1 MKESEKIRRKIR
13 DGEFVGQT
21 SGVAPGY
28 AQANLVVLPKKYAFD
43 FLLFIQR
50 NPKPCPLLEVTDV
63 GSPYT
68 KQVADNADLRTDIPK
83 YRVYEKGK
91 LVDEPIDITS
101 YWNDDLVAFL
111 LGCSFSFEWALLEAG
126 IPVRHIEANRNV
138 PMYITNIQ
146 TNPAGVFHGP
156 LVVSM
161 RSIPYD
167 LVVKATNITARF
179 PSVHG
184 APVHIGYPEL
194 IGIYN
199 LNKPD
204 YGDPPI
210 IKENDIPV
218 FWACGVTPQ
227 AVAVNSKIDFMI
239 THSPGH
245 MFVTDLK
252 NQDFALF

>member
-1 MKESEKIRRKIR
+1 MTESEKIRKKIR
-13 DGEFVGQT
+13 DGNITTQT
-21 SGVAPGY
+21 SGMAEGF
-28 AQANLVVLPKKYAFD
+28 AQANLVIIPEQYAFD

-50 NPKPCPLLEVTDV
+50 NPKPCPLLEVTDI
-63 GSPYT
+63 GSPYI
-68 KQVADNADLRTDIPK
+68 KQVANNADLRTDIPK
-83 YRVYEKGK
+83 YRIYEKGQ

-101 YWNDDLVAFL
+101 YWNDSLVGFL
-111 LGCSFSFEWALLEAG
+111 LGCSFSFEWALIEAG
-126 IPVRHIEANRNV
+126 IPMRHIEANRNV
-138 PMYITNIQ
+138 SMYITDIQ
-146 TNPAGVFHGP
+146 TNSAGVFHGP
-156 LVVSM
+156 MVVSM
-161 RSIPYD
+161 RPIPYD
-167 LVVKATNITARF
+167 SVVKASNITARF

-194 IGIYN
+194 IGLHY

-210 IKENDIPV
+210 LKEKDIPV

-227 AVAVNSKIDFMI
+227 AVAVNSNIDFMI

-245 MFVTDLK
+245 MFITDLK